1 MRKKE
6 DEGEM
11 ATQSEGMRL
20 DGTFLGSAGH
30 KARMDHH
37 HQVHY
42 HIRWSGKA
50 ALDWECFNTH
60 AEAEASAKQLLL
72 QGETYTIEEYD
83 DACPR
88 CRDTMNLKS
97 AHGIA
102 S

>member
-1 MRKKE
+1 MRKEE

-11 ATQSEGMRL
+11 ATQSEGTRL
-20 DGTFLGSAGH
+20 DGTFLKNAGH
-30 KARMDHH
+30 KALMDRHR
-37 HQVHY
+37 VHY

-50 ALDWECFNTH
+50 TLDWERFSTRE
-60 AEAEASAKQLLL
+60 EAEASAKQLLL

-88 CRDTMNLKS
+88 CRDAMNLTS